1 MYFRYLESCN
11 VSNTVKR
18 KYQFSSNTTSSNS
31 DEDKNASD
39 ASLQQTNGNFVF
51 LGFLTVPEDN
61 VLIDTKKRCFF
72 QFLFAIFFYVFLDSL
87 GMEAT
92 SLMSIKTNEKPPP
105 GPAPGR
111 VIGGPLS
118 PLDLASKADSVVSQC
133 SYSSTIVH
141 VGDKK
146 TQPESGTGS
155 HTLSQ
160 KNRAVDLML

>member
-1 MYFRYLESCN
+1 MLLSVPVCN
-11 VSNTVKR
+11 
-18 KYQFSSNTTSSNS
+18 
-31 DEDKNASD
+31 
-39 ASLQQTNGNFVF
+39 
-51 LGFLTVPEDN
+51 
-61 VLIDTKKRCFF
+61 
-72 QFLFAIFFYVFLDSL
+72 FFYVFLDSL